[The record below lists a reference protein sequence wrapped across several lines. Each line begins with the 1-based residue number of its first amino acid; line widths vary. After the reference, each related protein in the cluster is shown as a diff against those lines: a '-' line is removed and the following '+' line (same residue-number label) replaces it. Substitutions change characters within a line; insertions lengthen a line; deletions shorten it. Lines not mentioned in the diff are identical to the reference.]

1 MRTRKIKNAIGLAA
15 DLARGA
21 LLILAG
27 TAMIVGGSMGIVY
40 Y

>member
-1 MRTRKIKNAIGLAA
+1 MPAHKIKNALGLVA

-27 TAMIVGGSMGIVY
+27 TAMIVGGSMGIVFY
-40 Y
+40 